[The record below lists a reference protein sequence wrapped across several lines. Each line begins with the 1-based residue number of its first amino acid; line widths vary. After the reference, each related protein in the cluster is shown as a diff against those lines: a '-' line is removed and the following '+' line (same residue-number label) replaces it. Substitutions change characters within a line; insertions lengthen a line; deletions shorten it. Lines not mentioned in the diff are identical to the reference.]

1 MGVKS
6 KIPIVWRGS
15 IKIQLG
21 EFKNVLYVPSLVAN
35 VLSVYHMTHTSS
47 PKQVVFGPD
56 SVDILNI
63 STRNIIAKGVA
74 KHASKEYELSHF
86 PPYSSPV
93 QSQQPFEREG
103 KNSLSSPFVD
113 NDMLSKILVS

>member
-1 MGVKS
+1 
-6 KIPIVWRGS
+6 
-15 IKIQLG
+15 
-21 EFKNVLYVPSLVAN
+21 
-35 VLSVYHMTHTSS
+35 MTHIGS

-56 SVDILNI
+56 LVEISNI

-93 QSQQPFEREG
+93 QSQQPFKREG

-113 NDMLSKILVS
+113 NDILSKILVSEDEEHDQHDLDIKIVLQDDLDPYPDPIPN